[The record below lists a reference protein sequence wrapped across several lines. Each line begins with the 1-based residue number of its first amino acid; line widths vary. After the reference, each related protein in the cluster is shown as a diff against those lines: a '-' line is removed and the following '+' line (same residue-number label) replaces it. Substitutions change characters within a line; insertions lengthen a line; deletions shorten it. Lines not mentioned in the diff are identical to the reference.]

1 MVLPNIVG
9 SPIVEAI
16 LMGSGVTIGNV
27 AAMQSPTDAPL
38 CLLQIH
44 AHPDDEASKGAGAT
58 AMYHAQGIRT
68 VLVCC
73 TGGEEGDI
81 LNPALDRD
89 EVRNNLFAVRMAEL
103 DESVRVLGYDT
114 LHLLGYRDS
123 GMPETEANAR
133 PDNFWNAPLDEAV
146 DRFATILRSERPQVV
161 ISYHEDREWYP
172 HPDHIRVW
180 EITEPAIARAAD
192 PQWVTEAGEPWQVAK
207 LYFVSWSFGRVKA
220 LHDAHLQLGLESP
233 FERWFEGN
241 FADRDER
248 FTSRLDV
255 GEYMPQRRAALLA
268 HATQVTP
275 DGFWMKLPDEVSRN
289 AYPWEDFILE
299 TSNIDNGVAVG
310 ELETDLFA
318 GLRGA
323 GTATT
328 ASDLAGAG
336 PVADARV

>member
-1 MVLPNIVG
+1 M
-9 SPIVEAI
+9 SAE
-16 LMGSGVTIGNV
+16 
-27 AAMQSPTDAPL
+27 PL

-58 AMYHAQGIRT
+58 AMYAAQGIRN

-81 LNPALDRD
+81 LNPALDRP
-89 EVRNNLFAVRMAEL
+89 EVRERLHEVRMAEL
-103 DESVRVLGYDT
+103 DESVRVLGYAQ
-114 LHLLGYRDS
+114 LHHLGYRDS

-133 PDNFWNAPLDEAV
+133 PDNFWNAPLEEAV
-146 DRFATILRSERPQVV
+146 ARFARILRAERPQVV

-180 EITEPAIARAAD
+180 EITEPAIALAAD
-192 PQWVTEAGEPWQVAK
+192 ATQLLDAGEPWQVQK
-207 LYFVSWSFGRVKA
+207 LYFVSWSFGRIKA
-220 LHDAHLQLGLESP
+220 LHGAHIELGLESP
-233 FERWFEGN
+233 FERWFEGS
-241 FADRDER
+241 FQDRDER
-248 FTSRLDV
+248 FTTRLDI

-275 DGFWMKLPDEVSRN
+275 DGFWMKLPDDVSRA

-299 TSNIDNGVAVG
+299 FSHVDPGLAPG

-318 GLRGA
+318 GLR
-323 GTATT
+323 
-328 ASDLAGAG
+328 
-336 PVADARV
+336 